1 MRKSIYL
8 LLAAFIVTVLASCNK
23 EPKPEDR
30 FDEYIKLWNAQK
42 FDKMYEFLSD
52 KVKEKVTKEEF
63 TSRYE
68 KVYRD
73 LEITDLK
80 VKFDKPEEGSKPK
93 EDKIEFPFSVKMN
106 SIAGPIKFNHSAK
119 LIKEKREDEKNW
131 YVDWDTT
138 YIFPELKKGDKIQV
152 STIPAK
158 RGEILDRNG
167 NGLAVNGTAYEIGI
181 VPEKMGEH
189 REEIINQVAA
199 LLEMEPEKIGKLL
212 NAGWVQPNYFVP
224 IKKISK
230 EDRELFEKLVSIP
243 SVLKKDVEARVYP
256 YKESAAHLIG
266 YVGPITADELKEL
279 EGKGYSSNDMI
290 GKRGLEQVLEER
302 LKGENGAK
310 ITIKKADG
318 IEVLLKEKEV
328 KNGENIT
335 LTIDAELQAKVF
347 KEMNGEP
354 GTASAINPKTGE
366 TLALVSSP
374 SFDPNK
380 AALGMSSSQWK
391 ELQDNK
397 NQPLLTRFKATYAPG
412 SVIKPLVAAIGLKE
426 GAITPEKTINV
437 KGKQWQKDNSWG
449 NYKVTRVKDPKGP
462 VNLEKALVY
471 SDNIYFA
478 QTALELGKERF
489 ATGLKMFGFEEE
501 IPYPFPIESSKLGE
515 MDTEIKL
522 ADSGYGQGQ
531 VEMSIVHLAA
541 SYTPFINK
549 GNMIKP
555 VLFKE
560 EAKGEVWHE
569 SIISEAEANLIN
581 SDLLKVVEDPQ
592 GTAHTAKIDGYP
604 IAGKTGT
611 AEFKKHQGE
620 KGTENGSFV
629 AYNANQPEILIAMM
643 LENVQDKG
651 GSKTAVSKVKK
662 ILSK

>member
-1 MRKSIYL
+1 MRKGIYL
-8 LLAAFIVTVLASCNK
+8 LLMVFIVTVLASCNK

-30 FDEYIKLWNAQK
+30 FDEYVKLWNEQK
-42 FDKMYEFLSD
+42 FEKMYELLSD
-52 KVKEKVTKEEF
+52 KAKETVTKEEF
-63 TSRYE
+63 TSRFE
-68 KVYRD
+68 KIYGD

-80 VKFDKPEEGSKPK
+80 VNFNKPEEETKPK
-93 EDKIEFPFSVKMN
+93 EDEIEFPFSVEMN
-106 SIAGPIKFNHSAK
+106 SLAGPINFDHSAK
-119 LIKEKREDEKNW
+119 LVKEEREDEINW
-131 YVDWDTT
+131 YIDWDTT
-138 YIFPELKKGDKIQV
+138 YIFPELKEEDKIEV
-152 STIPAK
+152 STIPSK
-158 RGEILDRNG
+158 RGEIFDRNG
-167 NGLAVNGTAYEIGI
+167 KGVAVNGTAYEIGI
-181 VPEKMGEH
+181 VPKEMGDH
-189 REEIINQVAA
+189 REEIVKQVST
-199 LLEMEPEKIGKLL
+199 LLEMEPEQIEKLL
-212 NAGWVQPNYFVP
+212 SASWVQPSYFVP
-224 IKKISK
+224 IKKISI
-230 EDRELFEKLVSIP
+230 EDRELLEKLVSIP
-243 SVLKKDVEARVYP
+243 SVLKRDVEARVYP

-266 YVGPITADELKEL
+266 YVGAITADELKEL
-279 EGKGYSSNDMI
+279 EGKGYSNNDII

-318 IEVLLKEKEV
+318 TEVVLAEKAV
-328 KNGENIT
+328 NDGENIT

-354 GTASAINPKTGE
+354 GTAHVMNPTTGE

-380 AALGMSSSQWK
+380 AALGMSAIQWK

-397 NQPLLTRFKATYAPG
+397 NKPLLTRFKATYAPG
-412 SVIKPLVAAIGLKE
+412 SVIKPLVAAIGLKDGE
-426 GAITPEKTINV
+426 ITSEKTINI

-449 NYKVTRVKDPKGP
+449 NYKVTRVKDPNGP

-489 ATGLKMFGFEEE
+489 ASGLKMFGFEEE
-501 IPYPFPIESSKLGE
+501 IPYVFPIESSKFGE

-541 SYTPFINK
+541 SYTPFINQ

-555 VLFKE
+555 VLLKE
-560 EAKGEVWHE
+560 EAKGQVWHE
-569 SIISEAEANLIN
+569 SIISKDQANLIN
-581 SDLLKVVEDPQ
+581 SDLVKVVEDPQ
-592 GTAHTAKIDGYP
+592 GTTHAAKINGYQ

-611 AEFKKHQGE
+611 AELKESQGT
-620 KGTENGSFV
+620 KGTEYGWFV
-629 AYNANQPEILIAMM
+629 AYNTNQPEILIAMM
-643 LENVQDKG
+643 LEGVQDEG
-651 GSKTAVSKVKK
+651 GSKAAVTKVKK